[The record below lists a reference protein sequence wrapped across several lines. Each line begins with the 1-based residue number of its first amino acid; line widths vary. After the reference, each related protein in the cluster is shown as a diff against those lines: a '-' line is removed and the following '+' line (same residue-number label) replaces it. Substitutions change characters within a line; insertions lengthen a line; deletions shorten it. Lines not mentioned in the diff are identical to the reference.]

1 MKTYILIIF
10 SLFISSVT
18 FAQYRQDT
26 TTLYV
31 NPGYNKDPM
40 RSKWNGKVEQKGEF
54 WELSLR
60 DKKGVLREKIC
71 FEDKKLEVRKGPY
84 AFYENGIVKEEGN
97 YEKGYRNGIWKSY
110 HEKGQ
115 LSERVNYWYGKLAG
129 PYTSFWENGKP
140 KAQGKYSN
148 NNKVGSWEIYY
159 SDAKLALREIF
170 GEDGKLTDQT
180 YFDKEGNPIIDKS
193 IIPSIQ

>member
-1 MKTYILIIF
+1 MKNFKLTLF
-10 SLFISSVT
+10 LLFISSVT

-54 WELSLR
+54 WELSLK

-97 YEKGYRNGIWKSY
+97 YDKGYKNGIWITY
-110 HEKGQ
+110 DEKGQ
-115 LSERVNYWYGKLAG
+115 IKEKINYWYEKLTG
-129 PYTSFWENGKP
+129 IYTSFWGNGKP
-140 KAQGKYSN
+140 KVIGNYSN
-148 NNKVGSWEIYY
+148 NHKVGFWEMYY
-159 SDAKLALREIF
+159 SDAKLALRENF
-170 GEDGKLTDQT
+170 GEDGKLIDQI
-180 YFDKEGNPIIDKS
+180 YFDKKGNPIIDKS
-193 IIPSIQ
+193 IIPTIQ